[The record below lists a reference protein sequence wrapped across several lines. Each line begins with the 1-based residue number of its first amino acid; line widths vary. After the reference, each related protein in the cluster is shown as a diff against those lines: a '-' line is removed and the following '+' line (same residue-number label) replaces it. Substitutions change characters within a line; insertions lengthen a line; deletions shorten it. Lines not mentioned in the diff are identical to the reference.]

1 MTIVRNRRRGAS
13 FPLRGSIA
21 SALVLWGAGNLC
33 AQAVSRDESL
43 MAEDKRPNFSSPMT
57 ADKSVSVSGLP
68 EKVTWY
74 TSRPG
79 VFGSSRAKQ
88 GGTYR
93 GYISEFPETFRTV
106 GPNAN
111 GGYRPFFLTSP
122 ALVIVN
128 CETKE
133 FMPALASHW
142 AFAAD
147 GRTAYYK
154 LNEKA
159 RWTDGSPITS
169 ADYTFMLEMMRSPN
183 IQDPWYN
190 EYYTKQIVD
199 VKAYGPH
206 VIGVRANVAMARED
220 LLLNTTLS
228 PRPRAFYGGEIKKDW
243 VDVYQWTFE
252 PTAGPYYLESF
263 RKGESLT
270 FKKVKDWWGYDYAY
284 NKYRYNIDT
293 LTFRVIT
300 GGTEII
306 KNYFYNNRIDI
317 YGLIIPQEWADGEG
331 REQIKKG
338 YIERQYDYYVP
349 LTGVYGI
356 FMNVRDPLFAD
367 VNVRRGMYYA
377 VNIQKMIDTTL
388 RGEYARYHNIG
399 LAHVFAGIVF
409 DDNDIRK
416 PDFDP
421 KKAGELFDKAGYSR
435 FGADGIRTNGKGAR
449 LSFEL
454 LYSAPSHTERLSV
467 LKEEARK
474 AGVEI
479 QLKLMQQGAFTAVR
493 EKKYQAWWGAMS
505 TGLYDDYWEYFHSVN
520 AANTQTNNFWGYADK
535 DMDKLLDAFR
545 KEGSLAKKAALTK
558 EIQRKVDSE
567 ALVIP
572 SYYIP
577 FIRGAAWKWIRFPK
591 WLSQKYADDFYDPFS
606 VSDPNLSGYSGY
618 LWVDEDIRKETM
630 EAQKTGK
637 AFAPRLLKD
646 ETNRMK

>member
-1 MTIVRNRRRGAS
+1 MTVVRNRRGPSQLLLRGA
-13 FPLRGSIA
+13 IA

-43 MAEDKRPNFSSPMT
+43 MAEEKRPNFASPMV

-68 EKVTWY
+68 EKPVWY

-93 GYISEFPETFRTV
+93 GYITEFPETFRTV

-111 GGYRPFFLTSP
+111 GGYRSYFLTSP
-122 ALVIVN
+122 SLVELN
-128 CETKE
+128 AETKE
-133 FMPALASHW
+133 WMPALATHW
-142 AFAAD
+142 AFGTD
-147 GRTAYYK
+147 DRTVYYK

-190 EYYTKQIVD
+190 EFYTKQVVD
-199 VKAYGPH
+199 VKAYGPY
-206 VIGVRANVAMARED
+206 VISVRTNVPRARED
-220 LLLNTTLS
+220 LLYYTSLS
-228 PRPRAFYGGEIKKDW
+228 PRPRSFYGGEIKKDW
-243 VDVYQWTFE
+243 VDAYQWTFE
-252 PTAGPYYLESF
+252 PTAGPYSLASF

-270 FKKVKDWWGYDYAY
+270 FKKVKDWWGYEYPY
-284 NKYRYNIDT
+284 NKYRFNVDT
-293 LTFRVIT
+293 LMFQVIT
-300 GGTEII
+300 GGNEIV
-306 KNYFYNNRIDI
+306 KNYFYNGRIDS
-317 YGLIIPQEWADGEG
+317 YGLVIPQEWADGED

-338 YIERQYDYYVP
+338 YIERQFNYYVP
-349 LTGVYGI
+349 LTGIMGI
-356 FMNVRDPLFAD
+356 FLNVRDPLFAD

-377 VNIQKMIDTTL
+377 INIQKMIDTTL

-409 DDNDIRK
+409 DDNAIRK

-421 KKAGELFDKAGYSR
+421 KKAGELFDKAGYSK
-435 FGADGIRTNGKGAR
+435 FAADGIRTNGRGAR

-454 LYSAPSHTERLSV
+454 LYHSPNYTERLSV

-493 EKKYQAWWGAMS
+493 EKKYQAWWGGMS
-505 TGLYDDYWEYFHSVN
+505 TGLYDDYWEYFHSFN
-520 AANTQTNNFWGYADK
+520 ADKSQTNNFWGYADK
-535 DMDKLLDAFR
+535 DMDRLLDAFR
-545 KEGSLAKKAALTK
+545 KEGGLAKKAALTK
-558 EIQRKVDSE
+558 EIQRKVDRE

-572 SYYIP
+572 SYYVP
-577 FIRGAAWKWIRFPK
+577 FVRGAAWKWIRFPK
-591 WLSQKYADDFYDPFS
+591 WLSQKYAEDFYDPIS
-606 VSDPNLSGYSGY
+606 STSGYVGY
-618 LWVDEDIRKETM
+618 FWVDEDIRKETL

-637 AFAPRLLKD
+637 SFAPRLVKD